1 MTSSLLSSLFG
12 RVQQAAPSSSL
23 TSPSSHNAMQK
34 IPSFRINRMPQGRPV
49 GREPLT
55 KRLKREAL
63 ERGVE
68 VENKRKRVDDK
79 PVSEESESESESD
92 SEVER
97 SLLASTRKF
106 FHLVF
111 F

>member
-1 MTSSLLSSLFG
+1 M
-12 RVQQAAPSSSL
+12 
-23 TSPSSHNAMQK
+23 
-34 IPSFRINRMPQGRPV
+34 

-63 ERGVE
+63 ERGAE

-97 SLLASTRKF
+97 SLLASTREF
-106 FHLVF
+106 FDLTFFQHRVF
-111 F
+111 FDLKSSRNFFALPLKHVFSYLHQFPNFSYLFFQEF